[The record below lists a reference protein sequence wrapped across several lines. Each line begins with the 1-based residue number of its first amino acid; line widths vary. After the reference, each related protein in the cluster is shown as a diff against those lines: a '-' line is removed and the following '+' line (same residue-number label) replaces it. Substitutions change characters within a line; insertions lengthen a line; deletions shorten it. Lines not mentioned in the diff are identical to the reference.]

1 MLISPFSAIPSW
13 EGFEYQGYCALYY
26 VLNMILD
33 LIKEGNL
40 KRIDDFKLGLEG
52 EDDFLIIDKHQY
64 ISLHQVKSGEIRLKD
79 NDKFCFIL
87 SILQYQAQRGYLHI
101 CEKSEKSIKQN
112 FVDTSRK
119 LIDEMLNELDKEVKE
134 KGEVSQS
141 SAGEYLFIEDI
152 KANTSKGSVYNILY
166 YVSIKPIT
174 KLSVVEAKKKVI
186 KELNQYKLKLNS
198 KDEDDIW
205 EIDKNYFKTKKDI
218 KKKLYD
224 IIKEIILYKDSS
236 REMYLDRSALMFIC
250 DHVYLFIKENVEDSN
265 TKERKCNCKIDFKD
279 IYDRVVFQYKEESNT
294 VEFQYYKLLERIE
307 KKFGEYPT
315 AAKTICKFDDCDDCG
330 NKEKCNLYK
339 QINQICQ
346 LNVEEQI
353 EFLYKLLL
361 KTPDND
367 LPNENLVNRL
377 VITLLR
383 KIDKLNLEK
392 SNIILAENKGE
403 YYRLTLDSSGE
414 SYELSAQLNNEINK
428 STNDKLLI
436 YETDVLITDQLN
448 EANFIYDGNKFNVM
462 GDNELRDIQ
471 TITSDNI
478 DRQKM
483 NINRPKV
490 MRLIDRKNAE
500 EELL

>member
-33 LIKEGNL
+33 LIKKGNI
-40 KRIDDFKLGLEG
+40 KEIDDFKLGLEG
-52 EDDFLIIDKHQY
+52 EDDFSIIGKNKY
-64 ISLHQVKSGEIRLKD
+64 ISLHQVKSGQIRLKD
-79 NDKFCFIL
+79 EDKFCFIL
-87 SILQYQAQRGYLHI
+87 SILQYQAKRGYFHI
-101 CEKSEKSIKQN
+101 CENSVEKD
-112 FVDTSRK
+112 FVDTSIK
-119 LIDEMLNELDKEVKE
+119 LIDEKLNELEKEIKE
-134 KGEVSQS
+134 KCEVTACTS
-141 SAGEYLFIEDI
+141 GEYLFIEDI
-152 KANTSKGSVYNILY
+152 KSNTVKGSVYNMLY
-166 YVSIKPIT
+166 YVSEKPIT
-174 KLSVVEAKKKVI
+174 KSNAVIAKNKII
-186 KELNQYKLKLNS
+186 KELNQYKLQLAS
-198 KDEDDIW
+198 KKDDDIW
-205 EIDKNYFKTKKDI
+205 EIDKNHFKTKKEI
-218 KKKLYD
+218 KEKLYE
-224 IIKEIILYKDSS
+224 IIKEIILDNDKS
-236 REMYLDRSALMFIC
+236 REMYLDKSALMFVC
-250 DHVYLFIKENVEDSN
+250 DQAYLFIKQNVEDSN
-265 TKERKCNCKIDFKD
+265 TKKRKCNCKIEFKD
-279 IYDRVVFQYKEESNT
+279 IYDKILFQYKDESYT

-307 KKFGEYPT
+307 KRFGEYPT
-315 AAKTICKFDDCDDCG
+315 TAMTICKSDDCDVCS

-346 LNVEEQI
+346 LNIEEQT

-367 LPNENLVNRL
+367 LPDENLVNRL

-414 SYELSAQLNNEINK
+414 IYELSDKLKK

-448 EANFIYDGNKFNVM
+448 ESNFIYNVNEFNIM
-462 GDNELRDIQ
+462 GDNELREIQ
-471 TITSDNI
+471 TIASDNI

-483 NINRPKV
+483 DINRPKI
-490 MRLIDRKNAE
+490 MRLIDRKKAE

>member
-40 KRIDDFKLGLEG
+40 KKMDDFKLGLEG
-52 EDDFLIIDKHQY
+52 ENDFSIIDKNQY
-64 ISLHQVKSGEIRLKD
+64 ISLHQVKSGEIQLKD
-79 NDKFCFIL
+79 KDKFCFIL
-87 SILQYQAQRGYLHI
+87 SILQYEAKRGYFHI
-101 CEKSEKSIKQN
+101 CENSIKQD
-112 FVDTSRK
+112 FVTTSIK
-119 LIDEMLNELDKEVKE
+119 LIDEMLNELAKEVKE
-134 KGEVSQS
+134 KGEVSKS
-141 SAGEYLFIEDI
+141 SDREYLFTENI
-152 KANTSKGSVYNILY
+152 KANTSKGSVYNIIY
-166 YVSIKPIT
+166 YVSKKPIT
-174 KLSVVEAKKKVI
+174 KSNVVEAKNKVI
-186 KELNQYKLKLNS
+186 KELNQYKLQLNS
-198 KDEDDIW
+198 KNDDDIW

-218 KKKLYD
+218 KEKLYD
-224 IIKEIILYKDSS
+224 IIKKIILDKDNS
-236 REMYLDRSALMFIC
+236 RAMYLDRTALMFIC
-250 DHVYLFIKENVEDSN
+250 DQVYLFIKKNVEDSN

-279 IYDRVVFQYKEESNT
+279 IYDKVVFQYKEESYT

-307 KKFGEYPT
+307 RKFGEYPT
-315 AAKTICKFDDCDDCG
+315 AAMTICTSDDCDDCS

-346 LNVEEQI
+346 LNVEEQT

-462 GDNELRDIQ
+462 GDKELRDIQ

-500 EELL
+500 KELL

>member
-40 KRIDDFKLGLEG
+40 KKIDDFKLGLEG
-52 EDDFLIIDKHQY
+52 EDDFSIIDKNQY

-79 NDKFCFIL
+79 EDKFCFIL
-87 SILQYQAQRGYLHI
+87 SILQYQAKRGYFHI
-101 CEKSEKSIKQN
+101 CENSVKQD
-112 FVDTSRK
+112 FVATTIN
-119 LIDEMLNELDKEVKE
+119 LIDEKLNELLKEIKE
-134 KGEVSQS
+134 KGEVTPCTS
-141 SAGEYLFIEDI
+141 GKYLFIEDI
-152 KANTSKGSVYNILY
+152 KANTVKGSVCNIIY
-166 YVSIKPIT
+166 YVSEKPIT
-174 KLSVVEAKKKVI
+174 KLSATVAKNKI
-186 KELNQYKLKLNS
+186 INELNQYKLQLVS
-198 KDEDDIW
+198 KKDTDIW
-205 EIDKNYFKTKKDI
+205 EIDKNHFKTKKEIKEKLYEII
-218 KKKLYD
+218 KK
-224 IIKEIILYKDSS
+224 IILDNDKS
-236 REMYLDRSALMFIC
+236 RAMYLDKSDLMFVC
-250 DHVYLFIKENVEDSN
+250 DQVYLFIKQNVEDSN

-279 IYDRVVFQYKEESNT
+279 IYDKIVFQYNDESYT

-307 KKFGEYPT
+307 KRFGEYPT
-315 AAKTICKFDDCDDCG
+315 AAMTICKADDCDVCS

-346 LNVEEQI
+346 LNVEEQT

-367 LPNENLVNRL
+367 LPDENLVNRL

-392 SNIILAENKGE
+392 SNIILAENNGE

-428 STNDKLLI
+428 SINDKLLI

-448 EANFIYDGNKFNVM
+448 EAAFIYDGNKFNVM
-462 GDNELRDIQ
+462 GDKELRDIQ

-483 NINRPKV
+483 NINRPKI

-500 EELL
+500 KELL